1 MLTKWMNGLRIG
13 KPKVD
18 LVLDPKGEDPYVLS
32 GVFQLSGSWRKQNIK
47 RLECDLVVIER
58 GKKPLLVQPVTTV
71 LMTRTME
78 AGGYDEYPF
87 RYELPRTLPP
97 LSEGRSYKLQTR
109 LVYEN
114 NAKSFDHDELIVN

>member
-1 MLTKWMNGLRIG
+1 MLTKWMNGLWGG

-18 LVLDPKGEDPYVLS
+18 LVLDSKGEDPYVLS
-32 GVFQLSGSWRKQNIK
+32 GIFQLSGSWRKQNIK
-47 RLECDLVVIER
+47 RLECDLVVVER
-58 GKKPLLVQPVTTV
+58 GRKPLLVEPVTTV

-87 RYELPRTLPP
+87 RYELPRNLPL
-97 LSEGRSYKLQTR
+97 LSEGKSYKLQTR

-114 NAKSFDHDELIVN
+114 NAKSFDHDEIVVN

>member
-1 MLTKWMNGLRIG
+1 MLTKWMDGLKIG
-13 KPKVD
+13 TPKVD
-18 LVLDPKGEDPYVLS
+18 LVLDSHTQDPHLLS
-32 GVFQLSGSWRKQNIK
+32 GTFKLSGSWRKRNIK
-47 RLECDLVVIER
+47 RLECDLVVVER
-58 GKKPLLVQPVTTV
+58 GEKPVLIEPVTTV

-87 RYELPRTLPP
+87 RYELPRNLPL

-114 NAKSFDHDELIVN
+114 NAKSFDHDEIIVN